1 MKSEVRVCRCGKE
14 FETTN
19 AKRKSCSTQ
28 CLGKF
33 AHLDNWHTT
42 SLDYRIRCSRL
53 SHIAKNRAKKINC
66 AFDLSPEFI
75 INMWEDQQGR
85 CALSGREFDLTKPK
99 PHEKVRSNAV
109 SLDKIDAQKGY
120 TKDNVRLVCFQVNGA
135 LNQYGE
141 KELISLCKDILEYN
155 TGAIH

>member
-1 MKSEVRVCRCGKE
+1 
-14 FETTN
+14 
-19 AKRKSCSTQ
+19 
-28 CLGKF
+28 
-33 AHLDNWHTT
+33 
-42 SLDYRIRCSRL
+42 
-53 SHIAKNRAKKINC
+53 
-66 AFDLSPEFI
+66 
-75 INMWEDQQGR
+75 MWEDQQGR